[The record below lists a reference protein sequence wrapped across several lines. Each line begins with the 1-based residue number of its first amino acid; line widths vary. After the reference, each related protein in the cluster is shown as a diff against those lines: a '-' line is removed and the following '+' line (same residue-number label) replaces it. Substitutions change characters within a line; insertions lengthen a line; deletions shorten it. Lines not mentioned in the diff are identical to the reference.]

1 MEVPM
6 TALLK
11 SQTTGVVDA
20 QANVQ
25 TDALAGAYSLFHGDG
40 VELYSSGSA
49 PQMRNS
55 WTGEGTMLFS
65 SGSAPQARPRARGD
79 QSEGALVELF
89 SSGSAPTTAAGV
101 ETGDCVGLFSS
112 GS

>member
-6 TALLK
+6 TALFK
-11 SQTTGVVDA
+11 SQITGVVAAQVDA
-20 QANVQ
+20 QD
-25 TDALAGAYSLFHGDG
+25 DALAGAYSLFHGDG
-40 VELYSSGSA
+40 VALFSSGSA
-49 PQMRNS
+49 PQMRNN

-65 SGSAPQARPRARGD
+65 SGSAPQGRGD

-89 SSGSAPTTAAGV
+89 SSGSTATTAAGV

>member
-1 MEVPM
+1 M

-11 SQTTGVVDA
+11 SQTASVVSAQVDA
-20 QANVQ
+20 QA
-25 TDALAGAYSLFHGDG
+25 GAHSLFHGDG
-40 VELYSSGSA
+40 VELFSSGSA
-49 PQMRNS
+49 PQMSNS

-65 SGSAPQARPRARGD
+65 SGSAPQARGD

-89 SSGSAPTTAAGV
+89 SSGSSPTTAAGV
-101 ETGDCVGLFSS
+101 ETGECVGLFSS